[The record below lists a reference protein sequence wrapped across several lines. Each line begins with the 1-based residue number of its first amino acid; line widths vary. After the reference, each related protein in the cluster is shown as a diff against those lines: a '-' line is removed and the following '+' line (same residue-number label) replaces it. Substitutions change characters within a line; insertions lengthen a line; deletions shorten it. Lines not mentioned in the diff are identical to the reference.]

1 MIRPAAP
8 LAFALL
14 TGGGIAAI
22 PGALPEVWFHPLVG
36 LAAGALLAA
45 GGFLQVDRAPR
56 VTLLLVMAGT
66 LMAGA
71 AAGIGARGEMRPSLL
86 DWFEGRGG
94 PDPSQTPEGTSVV
107 EGRLV
112 GDAAPTTYG
121 GSLTVAVSQIRH
133 DGRWRPLEGVVRL
146 SVGGELVSDHI
157 ALWRNGRMI
166 RAPATLRQPARYAN
180 PGTPD
185 GLDRLYA
192 RGIHLIGS
200 VKSALLVNVLA
211 PAVPL
216 EEWGA
221 RMRAA
226 VRHSIN
232 ATVGTYD
239 LQSAAIVTAVL
250 IGDRAGLDPEMTDR
264 LQRAGTYHV
273 IAISGGNIAILTA
286 LLLLLL
292 RLAGLAGRL
301 PAVIVIVSLLAYG
314 QVVASEPSV
323 TRALFVAIVVLA
335 AQAVDQRA
343 DPINT
348 LTLAAGGLTLVDP
361 RAPFNPGFQLTFG
374 ATAGLLIGVPRMMA
388 WLGAQW
394 PSADQS
400 NAGDVPPASG
410 SNRSRLSTG
419 SRYLAAAVVGLL
431 VATICAE
438 LALFPVAV
446 LHFSRVT
453 LAGLLLNFA
462 AIPLM
467 TATQMAGMAAVGLH
481 ASGLVGAAALA
492 GWTAHLASAGIVE
505 SARFADWAP
514 ALSWRLPPPWLPI
527 VGGYYIGWIV
537 WLSGDARWWQR
548 WLGRGMVTA
557 SAVVML
563 AAPFPGWPGAP
574 AGDACGLLG
583 DGVGQPADRRFLRVH
598 MLDVDQADAT
608 LVRFPNGQTLLVD
621 AAGDVLQG
629 PFDIGAR
636 IVVPAIW
643 ALGVRSLDYLAITHG
658 DPDHAGGGVA
668 VVRDL
673 RPGEVWEGVPVP
685 SSEILAGLRAA
696 AEEEGA
702 LWRTVRAGD
711 RITMGDIGLHV
722 LHPPAP
728 DWERRRVRNDDSI
741 VIELRHGEVSIVL
754 PGDIGEEVEPTVAA
768 ALVPAALRILKAP
781 HHGSRSSSSAAF
793 IQALDPSL
801 AVVSAG
807 RRNLFGH
814 PHPDVLARYER
825 AGVEV
830 LQTGY
835 DGAVALCTDGDRVGV
850 STVRGRRFTL
860 SAP

>member
-1 MIRPAAP
+1 MIRPATP
-8 LAFALL
+8 LAAALL
-14 TGGGIAAI
+14 TGAGIAAI
-22 PGALPEVWFHPLVG
+22 PGAPPGTWLHPMV
-36 LAAGALLAA
+36 AAAGGALLAA
-45 GGFLQVDRAPR
+45 AGLVWADRALR
-56 VTLLLVMAGT
+56 TAVLLVLAGT
-66 LMAGA
+66 FLAGT
-71 AAGIGARGEMRPSLL
+71 AAGVGARGEMHPALL
-86 DWFEGRGG
+86 DWYGG
-94 PDPSQTPEGTSVV
+94 GTGSDVHQAPEGISIV
-107 EGRLV
+107 EGRLL
-112 GDAAPTTYG
+112 GDAVPTAYG
-121 GSLTVAVSQIRH
+121 GSVTVAVARIRH
-133 DGRWRPLEGVVRL
+133 GGRWLRIEGVVRL
-146 SVGGELVSDHI
+146 SVSGELVSGHI
-157 ALWRNGRMI
+157 RAWRNGCLI
-166 RAPATLRQPARYAN
+166 RVPATLRQPARYAN

-200 VKSALLVNVLA
+200 VKSALLIEVLA
-211 PAVPL
+211 PGAPL
-216 EEWGA
+216 QEWGA

-226 VRHSIN
+226 VRDAVN
-232 ATVGTYD
+232 ATVGAYD
-239 LQSAAIVTAVL
+239 RQSAAIVSAVL

-264 LQRAGTYHV
+264 LQRGGTYHV

-292 RLAGLAGRL
+292 RLGGLTGRL
-301 PAVIVIVSLLAYG
+301 PAVIVILSLLTYA

-323 TRALFVAIVVLA
+323 TRALFVAIAVLT
-335 AQAVDQRA
+335 AQAADQRA

-348 LTLAAGGLTLVDP
+348 LALAAGGLTLVDP

-394 PSADQS
+394 PP
-400 NAGDVPPASG
+400 AGDAAGRAPSSPPRAG
-410 SNRSRLSTG
+410 WSRLVDG
-419 SRYLAAAVVGLL
+419 GRHVAVAFVGLL

-446 LHFSRVT
+446 VHFSRVT

-467 TATQMAGMAAVGLH
+467 TVTQVAGMAAVGLT
-481 ASGLVGAAALA
+481 ALGAAGAAAFA
-492 GWTAHLASAGIVE
+492 GWTAHLASTGIVE

-514 ALSWRLPPPWLPI
+514 WLSWRLPPPWLPI
-527 VGGYYIGWIV
+527 VGGYYLGWLV
-537 WLSGDARWWQR
+537 WLSGDGRGWQR
-548 WLGRGMVTA
+548 GSGRGMVA
-557 SAVVML
+557 LSAVVML

-574 AGDACGLLG
+574 AGNACGLLAEG
-583 DGVGQPADRRFLRVH
+583 IGRAANQPFLRVH

-608 LVRFPNGQTLLVD
+608 LVRFPDGETLLVD
-621 AAGDVLQG
+621 AAGDVLDG

-673 RPGEVWEGVPVP
+673 RPREVWEGIPVP
-685 SSEILAGLRAA
+685 SSAILDAVRAA
-696 AEEEGA
+696 AEEAGA
-702 LWRTVRAGD
+702 VWRTVRAGD
-711 RITMGDIGLHV
+711 RMSMGGVDVRV

-741 VIELRHGEVSIVL
+741 VIELRHGDVSVVL
-754 PGDIGEEVEPTVAA
+754 PGDIGADVEPTVAA
-768 ALVPAALRILKAP
+768 ALGPAPLRILKAP
-781 HHGSRSSSSAAF
+781 HHGSRSSSTAAF
-793 IQALDPSL
+793 VEALRPSL

-814 PHPDVLARYER
+814 PHPDVITRYEA
-825 AGVEV
+825 AGVAV
-830 LQTGY
+830 LRTGE
-835 DGAVALCTDGDRVGV
+835 DGAVALCTDGERVAV
-850 STVRGRRFTL
+850 STAAGRRFTL
-860 SAP
+860 PAS